1 MGVVHNMV
9 GKVSWGQIVKEL
21 EFQTKAFKFVME
33 TVITEDRS
41 FLCGS

>member
-21 EFQTKAFKFVME
+21 EFQTKAFNFFME
-33 TVITEDRS
+33 TVIAEDGS
-41 FLCGS
+41 FLHGP